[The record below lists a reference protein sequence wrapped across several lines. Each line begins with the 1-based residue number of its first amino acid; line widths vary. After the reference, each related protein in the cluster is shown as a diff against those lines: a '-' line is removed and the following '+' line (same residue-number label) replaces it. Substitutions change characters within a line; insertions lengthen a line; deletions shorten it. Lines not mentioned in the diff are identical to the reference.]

1 MAQDGSRAGGSARAR
16 VWGIAGDGDRV
27 VLGSYSGSGAN
38 QHARVEGHGTAWI
51 AVGGP

>member
-1 MAQDGSRAGGSARAR
+1 MQGDRPEPVSGGSQEM
-16 VWGIAGDGDRV
+16 VIV
-27 VLGSYSGSGAN
+27 SCSEVIVGAN

>member
-1 MAQDGSRAGGSARAR
+1 MGATQGDRPVSVSGGSQEM
-16 VWGIAGDGDRV
+16 VIV
-27 VLGSYSGSGAN
+27 SCSGVIVGAN

>member
-1 MAQDGSRAGGSARAR
+1 MQGDRPAPVSGGSQEM
-16 VWGIAGDGDRV
+16 VIV
-27 VLGSYSGSGAN
+27 SCSGVIVGAN